1 MKISELINVLLEIK
15 SQSGDIDVLGIGHPG
30 EIGCIP
36 KVDVKNKIQFN
47 KGRILQKEEIAVF
60 LDF

>member
-1 MKISELINVLLEIK
+1 MKISELINILLEIK
-15 SQSGDIDVLGIGHPG
+15 SQSGDLDILGIGHPG

-36 KVDVKNKIQFN
+36 QVDVKNKIQFN
-47 KGRILQKEEIAVF
+47 KGQVLQKEELAVF